1 MLLQLVYA
9 SRPFGFDAST
19 LTNILF
25 DARRCNT
32 RDGIT
37 GALICRDDLFLQLLE
52 GPEKAVEATFARI
65 RADDR
70 HIEVRQLV
78 RQTIGD
84 HERMFGAWAMR
95 DDPAASWVWTRE
107 EVDAG
112 VPESASKDEVLAM
125 FRKLPPLD
133 APGQAPA

>member
-1 MLLQLVYA
+1 MLLQLIYA
-9 SRPFGFDAST
+9 SRPFGFDAAM
-19 LTNILF
+19 LTGILF

-52 GPEKAVEATFARI
+52 GPEKAVEATYNRI

-70 HIEVRQLV
+70 HIEVRPLV
-78 RQTIGD
+78 RRKIADDG
-84 HERMFGAWAMR
+84 RMFAAWAMR
-95 DDPAASWVWTRE
+95 DDPAASWVWSRA

-112 VPESASKDEVLAM
+112 GPEQATEDEVLEM
-125 FRKLPPLD
+125 FRKLPAED
-133 APGQAPA
+133 VPG